1 MKIGNKNWKNE
12 EMKGLVIMKDL
23 IVHKGAERPKSCV
36 VRLILK
42 GRSGGFY
49 LLWVSFRFLSQVYT
63 AKLLT
68 QIQRLRLISRY

>member
-1 MKIGNKNWKNE
+1 M
-12 EMKGLVIMKDL
+12 VIMKDL
-23 IVHKGAERPKSCV
+23 MVHKGAERPKNCV
-36 VRLILK
+36 VRLGLK

-49 LLWVSFRFLSQVYT
+49 LPWVPFRFLSQVYK